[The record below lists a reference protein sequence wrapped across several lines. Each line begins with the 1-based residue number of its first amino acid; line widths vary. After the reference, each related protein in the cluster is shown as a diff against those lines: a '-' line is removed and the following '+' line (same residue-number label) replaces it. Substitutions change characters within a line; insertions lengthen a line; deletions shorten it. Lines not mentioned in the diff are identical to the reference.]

1 MFFKLLQI
9 ELYKISKRPRTYISF
24 GALAVLVALI
34 QLALKTNG
42 EEFVELMVA
51 NQAETFVL
59 PKKEIISNGY
69 FICFI
74 ILNMLLIH
82 VPLLVALIAADQVSG
97 EANMG
102 TLRYMVGKPI
112 TRTQIILSKFSASVI
127 YIMAMLIWLAL
138 IGLFF
143 SNIIFGTN
151 DLYIGRQLDI
161 LIIERGDIMWRYL
174 LAFLFATLALSVIAA
189 LAMVLSVHSENSIGP
204 IVSTTAIVIVC
215 TIIQQLSVP
224 IFENT
229 VTPWLF
235 TTHMLG
241 WKGFFYP
248 QSFDLIGSN
257 TGPVIKGTIEHG
269 QALIKSSLILLG
281 YIVVFISIAVFRFRK
296 KDILS

>member
-9 ELYKISKRPRTYISF
+9 ELFKISKRPRTYISF
-24 GALAVLVALI
+24 GALAVLVILI
-34 QLALKTNG
+34 QLALKANG
-42 EEFVELMVA
+42 EEFVELLTSG
-51 NQAETFVL
+51 QGDTFIL
-59 PKKEIISNGY
+59 PKTEIISNGY
-69 FICFI
+69 FVCFV

-82 VPLLVALIAADQVSG
+82 VPLLVALIAADQISG

-102 TLRYMVGKPI
+102 TLRFMVGKPI
-112 TRTQIILSKFSASVI
+112 TRTQIVLSKFAASVI

-138 IGLFF
+138 IGLFA
-143 SNIIFGTN
+143 SNFIFGTN
-151 DLYIGRQLDI
+151 DLYIGRQLDL
-161 LIIERGDIMWRYL
+161 LIIERTDIMWRYM

-189 LAMVLSVHSENSIGP
+189 LAILLSVHSENSIGP

-215 TIIQQLSVP
+215 TIIQQLTVP

-248 QSFDLIGSN
+248 QTFDLIGEN
-257 TGPVIKGTIEHG
+257 GGPVVRGTIEHG
-269 QALIKSSLILLG
+269 EALIKSTAILLG
-281 YIVVFISIAVFRFRK
+281 YIVVFITAAVWRFKR